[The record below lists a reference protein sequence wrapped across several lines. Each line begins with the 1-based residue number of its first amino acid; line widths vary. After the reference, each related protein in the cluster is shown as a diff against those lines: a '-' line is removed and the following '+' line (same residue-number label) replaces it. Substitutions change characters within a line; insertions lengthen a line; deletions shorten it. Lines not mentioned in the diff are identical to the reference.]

1 LECHPLT
8 ANECYC
14 GRHPIPHAE
23 GIAKDENSKKKKE
36 KSGDKKSK
44 EEEE

>member
-1 LECHPLT
+1 MKTPNYEDQQ
-8 ANECYC
+8 
-14 GRHPIPHAE
+14 GKHPIPHAE
-23 GIAKDENSKKKKE
+23 GIAKDENSEKKKE